1 MVTYKEEH
9 MLGIK
14 DITDGDI
21 VKLVTGQSV
30 VVHGLWTSY
39 SDRQGEHPGP
49 GITTAG
55 TYEHILLTDVVEVV
69 RKNDRLCVYCGG
81 GVTSTNPEV
90 DFCRSC
96 HYTGTA
102 KEHDI
107 APLIDALQSHDNVAT
122 AEVWHTGGGCFLLAV
137 KLTDGRIATC
147 TAGEASLPDEHEPL
161 WQCIGVWPS
170 ESAYDDS
177 DYDSVDYLGDDLALD
192 DEAFVARIA
201 AL

>member
-147 TAGEASLPDEHEPL
+147 TAGEASLPNEHEPL
-161 WQCIGVWPS
+161 WQVVGIWPS
-170 ESAYDDS
+170 ESAYDND
-177 DYDSVDYLGDDLALD
+177 DYESVDYREDLALN
-192 DEAFVARIA
+192 DEGFVALIA
-201 AL
+201 SL